1 MSYCVKCGDDLSA
14 DCMLNTGMCVFCY
27 YKTDEW
33 VTPMRLQHVLD
44 KLPHATGME
53 QTRDVIFAMLEDVE
67 REANGEIVFSQDAK
81 KSIGTR
87 TATLFKQRFKDSL
100 GA

>member
-1 MSYCVKCGDDLSA
+1 
-14 DCMLNTGMCVFCY
+14 
-27 YKTDEW
+27 
-33 VTPMRLQHVLD
+33 MRLQHVLD